1 MTATATDIMAMA
13 VALFVMLLGLLGTV
27 VPGLPGTPLILAA
40 AVVHRLCRG
49 EAGASGWVL
58 GILGVVTVLSVALE
72 FAASSLGARK
82 LGATWRGMLGAAL
95 GAIVGLAWLP
105 LGILLGPMVGAM
117 ALELMGGREWREAGK
132 AGLGA
137 WVGLVAG
144 AVGKVACALGMI
156 GLFVVH
162 LLVRWIT

>member
-1 MTATATDIMAMA
+1 MARDA
-13 VALFVMLLGLLGTV
+13 
-27 VPGLPGTPLILAA
+27 
-40 AVVHRLCRG
+40 
-49 EAGASGWVL
+49 
-58 GILGVVTVLSVALE
+58 
-72 FAASSLGARK
+72 
-82 LGATWRGMLGAAL
+82 GAAL